1 MPPLW
6 RATGSGALDRRH
18 CSLQAVP
25 DDVFATAAPRELS
38 STPTSSGSC
47 PRSLAAEARA
57 SGGTGPFCH
66 RLEGFPLNRATE
78 MCFTSGYSAI
88 FRLLNLR
95 KLGLSDNE
103 IQRLPPEVANF
114 MQLVELDISR
124 NDIPEI
130 PESIKFCKSLEIADF
145 SGNPL
150 SRLPEGFTHAA
161 QPLPPG
167 PERCLPAAPAQRH
180 WQFGQPGDPGAAREP
195 AEVPPSVPLVPGQ
208 AGAAGPRG
216 E

>member
-1 MPPLW
+1 MLRCMPPLW

-18 CSLQAVP
+18 CSLQAVALL
-25 DDVFATAAPRELS
+25 DANQLREL
-38 STPTSSGSC
+38 PK
-47 PRSLAAEARA
+47 
-57 SGGTGPFCH
+57 
-66 RLEGFPLNRATE
+66 
-78 MCFTSGYSAI
+78 AI

-150 SRLPEGFTHAA
+150 SRYQGLRWWGVSPSLGPTGSPRVSRTLRSLSHLALNDVSLQHLPSDIGK
-161 QPLPPG
+161 
-167 PERCLPAAPAQRH
+167 
-180 WQFGQPGDPGAAREP
+180 
-195 AEVPPSVPLVPGQ
+195 
-208 AGAAGPRG
+208 
-216 E
+216 